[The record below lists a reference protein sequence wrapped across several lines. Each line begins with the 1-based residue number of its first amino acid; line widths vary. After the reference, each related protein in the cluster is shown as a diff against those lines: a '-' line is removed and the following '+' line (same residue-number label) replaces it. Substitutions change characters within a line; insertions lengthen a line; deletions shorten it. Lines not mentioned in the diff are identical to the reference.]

1 MIIGIANTIGN
12 SNRVKESDGL
22 VPLIEEGTDKP
33 IITGDEEYGSLLS
46 CSTGN
51 WSSEDDILKYSYQ
64 WYKDSEI
71 IEGETSN
78 EYTTTIDDVGSAI
91 LCRVAATDLDGR
103 SEFIDSQDEITVT
116 S

>member
-22 VPLIEEGTDKP
+22 VPSIIDKA

-46 CSTGN
+46 CDTGN

>member
-22 VPLIEEGTDKP
+22 VPLIENGPDKP

-51 WSSEDDILKYSYQ
+51 WSSEDNILKYSYR

-78 EYTTTIDDVGSAI
+78 EYTTTIDDVRSVI
-91 LCRVAATDLDGR
+91 FCEVATTDLDGR
-103 SEFIDSQDEITVT
+103 SDFILSQNEITVT

>member
-22 VPLIEEGTDKP
+22 VPSIEEGTDRP
-33 IITGDEEYGSLLS
+33 IITGDEEYDSLLS

-51 WSSEDDILKYSYQ
+51 WSSEDDILKYSYR

-78 EYTTTIDDVGSAI
+78 EYTTTIDDVGSKI
-91 LCRVAATDLDGR
+91 LCEVSATDLDGR
-103 SEFIDSQDEITVT
+103 SEFISSSNEITVT